1 MAVRACEHIKRMR
14 GGSSAHMLLA
24 EDEQYYVVK
33 FRGNPQHARILV
45 NELICY
51 VLLDY
56 LGLPTPGW
64 KIIDVPED
72 LIEATP
78 ELTLEFG
85 RETRPCKPGL
95 HFGSRYPVDPARQAI
110 YDYVPLSL
118 LRMVVNR
125 ETFLGMVA
133 FDKWVSNADGRQ
145 SVFFRGRAGEWLSP
159 ERLEMDPEHGPRS
172 LVYVVNMIDHGFAF
186 NAHHWDFSENPE
198 QGLYTRR
205 EVYESVR
212 GYDDFEPWLGRILN
226 LPPAVLDDA
235 YKYIPPEWYEHQWEE
250 LESLLE
256 RLYKRRAETPDLIRK
271 SKLAARDPFPEW
283 RLATASGGLR

>member
-1 MAVRACEHIKRMR
+1 MAVRARQHIKRMR
-14 GGSSAHMLLA
+14 GGSSAHMMLA
-24 EDEQYYVVK
+24 DDEHYYVVK
-33 FRGNPQHARILV
+33 FRDNPQHSRVLV

-56 LGLPTPGW
+56 LGLPVPGW
-64 KIIDVPED
+64 EIVDVPEY
-72 LIEATP
+72 LIEAAP
-78 ELTLEFG
+78 ELTLETG
-85 RETRPCKPGL
+85 KESRRCPPGL
-95 HFGSRYPVDPARQAI
+95 HFGSRYPVDPSRQAI
-110 YDYVPLSL
+110 YDYVPLTL

-145 SVFFRGRAGEWLSP
+145 AVFFRARAGDWLTA
-159 ERLEMDPEHGPRS
+159 ERLEADPEHGPRS
-172 LVYVVNMIDHGFAF
+172 LVYVANMIDHGFAF

-205 EVYESVR
+205 EVYEGVR
-212 GYDDFEPWLGRILN
+212 GFDDFEPWLGRIRN
-226 LPPAVLDDA
+226 LPPSVLDDA
-235 YKYIPPEWYEHQWEE
+235 YKYIPPDWYDEQWDE

-256 RLYKRRAETPDLIRK
+256 RLYARRAETPDLIRK

-283 RLATASGGLR
+283 RMAAASGGTR

>member
-1 MAVRACEHIKRMR
+1 MAVRARQHIKKMR
-14 GGSSAHMLLA
+14 GGSSSHMLLA
-24 EDEQYYVVK
+24 EDDKYYVVK
-33 FRGNPQHARILV
+33 FRDNPQHARILV

-56 LGLPTPGW
+56 LGLP
-64 KIIDVPED
+64 VPAWEIVEVPDD

-85 RETRPCKPGL
+85 RETRPCEPGL
-95 HFGSRYPVDPARQAI
+95 HFGSRYPVDPSRQAI
-110 YDYVPLSL
+110 YDYVPSSL

-125 ETFLGMVA
+125 EAFLGMVA

-145 SVFFRGRAGEWLSP
+145 AVFFRARAGDWLSP
-159 ERLEMDPEHGPRS
+159 ERLETDPEIGPRS
-172 LVYVVNMIDHGFAF
+172 LVYVANMIDHGFAF

-205 EVYESVR
+205 ELYAGVR

-226 LPPAVLDDA
+226 MPAAVLDDA
-235 YKYIPPEWYEHQWEE
+235 YKYIPPEWYEHQWDE

-256 RLYKRRAETPDLIRK
+256 KLYKRRAETPDLIRK
-271 SKLAARDPFPEW
+271 SKLASRDPFPGW
-283 RLATASGGLR
+283 RLATASGGAR